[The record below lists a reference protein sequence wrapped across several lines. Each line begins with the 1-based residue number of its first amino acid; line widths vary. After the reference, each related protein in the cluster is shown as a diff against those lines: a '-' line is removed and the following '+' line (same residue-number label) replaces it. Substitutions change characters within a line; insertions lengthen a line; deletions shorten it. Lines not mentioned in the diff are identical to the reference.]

1 MKGIISILFLIVLSL
16 IAYFFSSCNDAS
28 EKMKTKLPES
38 FFSMYMKTTN
48 GNEISLAEI
57 KNKKAAVFMFLSPEC
72 PICQNYSLTINK
84 LMDSYSS
91 KGIAFY
97 GIFNDRIYSKRQL
110 DDFMHDFG
118 MKFIPILDSEKVL
131 KKTLNAKL
139 TPEVFVVL
147 ADGSI
152 CYHGAIDNWYFSLG
166 KHRSV
171 ITEKYLQD
179 VLEKIIS
186 NKTFEPSQHEA
197 IGCIIED

>member
-1 MKGIISILFLIVLSL
+1 
-16 IAYFFSSCNDAS
+16 
-28 EKMKTKLPES
+28 MKTKLPES

-72 PICQNYSLTINK
+72 PICQNYSLTMNK

-97 GIFNDRIYSKRQL
+97 GIFNDRVYSKNQI
-110 DDFMHDFG
+110 DDYMHDYG
-118 MKFIPILDSEKVL
+118 MKFIPILDSEKLL

-166 KHRSV
+166 KHRTV
-171 ITEKYLQD
+171 ITENYLQD
-179 VLEKIIS
+179 ILDKII
-186 NKTFEPSQHEA
+186 NDKTPEPSQHEA